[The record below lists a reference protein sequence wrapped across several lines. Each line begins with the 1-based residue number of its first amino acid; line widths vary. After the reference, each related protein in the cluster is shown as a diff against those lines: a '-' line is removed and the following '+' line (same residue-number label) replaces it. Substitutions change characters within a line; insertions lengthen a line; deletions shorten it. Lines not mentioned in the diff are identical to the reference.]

1 MPITV
6 KERSRIMERI
16 KDKLE
21 NLIGKKVR
29 IRANKGRKVII
40 EREGQIEKL
49 YPNIFVVKVYEK
61 GKRVSRASFNF
72 ADILTGIVKISSI
85 NKDKDYFP
93 WLSE

>member
-6 KERSRIMERI
+6 KERFRIMERI

-21 NLIGKKVR
+21 NLIGKKVI

>member
-1 MPITV
+1 LPITV
-6 KERSRIMERI
+6 KERLKIMERI
-16 KDKLE
+16 KDRLE
-21 NLIGKKVR
+21 KLIGRKII

-61 GKRVSRASFNF
+61 GKRVSKASFNF

-85 NKDKDYFP
+85 DEDEDYFP